1 MRRIPR
7 ISLEAILFLGESECL
22 EEVTNGDDG
31 ENAVANQR
39 AVLYTFTYFRAI
51 LSGCVSF
58 LAATPCPHLPQVG
71 VDGAICCLPLRA
83 TCIPA
88 PYHPV
93 HAAKTDP
100 STSIAPPVLCLID
113 QQAFFAAVIRQ
124 SCYKPRP
131 ALPPPTTCEAGHTPL
146 PKPYWARC
154 ALILGDHQARCSS
167 HPLVCRR
174 RRASES
180 TRTTPAPPRCRR
192 CSSPSLAGP

>member
-1 MRRIPR
+1 MDCATFVARGESCVRRIAR
-7 ISLEAILFLGESECL
+7 ISLETVLFLGESECR
-22 EEVTNGDDG
+22 EEAK
-31 ENAVANQR
+31 NAVANQR
-39 AVLYTFTYFRAI
+39 AVLYIFTYFRAI

-93 HAAKTDP
+93 HADKTDP
-100 STSIAPPVLCLID
+100 PTSIAPPVLCLID

-131 ALPPPTTCEAGHTPL
+131 ALPPHRPHVKQATCHFRSPIGRA
-146 PKPYWARC
+146 
-154 ALILGDHQARCSS
+154 ALLS
-167 HPLVCRR
+167 
-174 RRASES
+174 
-180 TRTTPAPPRCRR
+180 
-192 CSSPSLAGP
+192 